1 MTEFRQTY
9 KLQDDKEAIKRL
21 QVVSDDKNSNFG
33 LKTENGLLVGSYE
46 WFNAIDTARIEKQT
60 INGEISKVFMSG
72 HNDYPEFEMDSNG
85 VKTNWTREGKD
96 EHYKVGKK
104 IELTYVTQ
112 KFKRPIDI
120 LGMTTKL
127 IIEIRIEK

>member
-1 MTEFRQTY
+1 MTKFRQTY

-21 QVVSDDKNSNFG
+21 QVVSVDKNSNFG
-33 LKTENGLLVGSYE
+33 LKTENGILVGSHE
-46 WFNAIDTARIEKQT
+46 WFSAIETTRIEKQT
-60 INGEISKVFMSG
+60 IKGEISKVFMSG

-85 VKTNWTREGKD
+85 AKTIWTRDGKD

-120 LGMTTKL
+120 LGTTTKL